1 MIELIISVYFLF
13 AKLLN
18 HIHILGAGMIQIR
31 IILSYLFKVG

>member
-18 HIHILGAGMIQIR
+18 PYSYIGAGMD
-31 IILSYLFKVG
+31 SNTV

>member
-18 HIHILGAGMIQIR
+18 HIHI
-31 IILSYLFKVG
+31 